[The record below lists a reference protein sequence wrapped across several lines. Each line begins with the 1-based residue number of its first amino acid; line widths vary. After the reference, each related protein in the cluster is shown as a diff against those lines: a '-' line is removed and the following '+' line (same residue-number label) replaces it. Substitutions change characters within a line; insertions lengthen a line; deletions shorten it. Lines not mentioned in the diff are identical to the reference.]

1 MKIIDDLRELKIESL
16 ADVAIALDLHYGL
29 VSTHDVFAELLLR
42 IEDEVNAKYQLCPT
56 DKHFNPIHV
65 GDNLKNLGEVVG
77 IGDDCVFVKEIR
89 DDVYHGHAVFPAGAY
104 ELQNSE
110 LEGIV
115 RAIAAEAKNGYID
128 EKSISRYVSL
138 LEVMLDAR

>member
-1 MKIIDDLRELKIESL
+1 MKIIDDLREFAPLN
-16 ADVAIALDLHYGL
+16 
-29 VSTHDVFAELLLR
+29 THDLAVALGVETEATSTQEVYAELFVR

-56 DKHFNPIHV
+56 DKRFNPIHV

-77 IGDDCVFVKEIR
+77 IGDDCVFAKEIEG
-89 DDVYHGHAVFPAGAY
+89 DGYHGSAVFPAGAY
-104 ELQNSE
+104 EIQNAE
-110 LEGIV
+110 MEGIV
-115 RAIAAEAKNGYID
+115 RAIAADAKNGYID